1 MGFGQIDF
9 CEAPWGICKHESS
22 CSAGRLFAFIG
33 RIKKEKKF
41 ALSVD
46 KPHCPQEHGREADE
60 GLPTAQK
67 IRDREIRDQDEK
79 LPVRADLP

>member
-1 MGFGQIDF
+1 MV
-9 CEAPWGICKHESS
+9 P
-22 CSAGRLFAFIG
+22 GR
-33 RIKKEKKF
+33 
-41 ALSVD
+41 
-46 KPHCPQEHGREADE
+46 GREADE